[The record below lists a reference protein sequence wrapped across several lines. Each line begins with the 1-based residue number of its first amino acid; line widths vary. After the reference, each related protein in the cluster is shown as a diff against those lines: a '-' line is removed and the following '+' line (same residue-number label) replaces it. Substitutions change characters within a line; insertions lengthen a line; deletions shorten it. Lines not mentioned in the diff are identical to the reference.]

1 MYALPAN
8 PVARRNKARGR
19 AFSHQL
25 KSQGNNMAKDSGS
38 GVPGTTTNG
47 DNAATPYTPPAQ
59 NDCDTS
65 FIKGFGSDSPKSIQ
79 KKIFG
84 IPEQTKKAVE

>member
-1 MYALPAN
+1 
-8 PVARRNKARGR
+8 
-19 AFSHQL
+19 
-25 KSQGNNMAKDSGS
+25 MAKDS

-47 DNAATPYTPPAQ
+47 DNAKAYEPPAQ
-59 NDCDTS
+59 NDSDTS

-84 IPEQTKKAVE
+84 IPEQTSKAVE